1 MMTIIYIATIIA
13 IIACLIDAGKHDPD
27 DPNF

>member
-1 MMTIIYIATIIA
+1 MMTIIYIATIIS
-13 IIACLIDAGKHDPD
+13 IIICFIDAGRHDQD